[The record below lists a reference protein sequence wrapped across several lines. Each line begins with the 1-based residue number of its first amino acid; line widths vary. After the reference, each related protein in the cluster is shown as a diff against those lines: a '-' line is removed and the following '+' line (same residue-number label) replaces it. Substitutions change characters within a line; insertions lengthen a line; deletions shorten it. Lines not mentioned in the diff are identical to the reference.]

1 MPEGR
6 GEWSSRLPGTVLQR
20 VAACCSVLLCVA
32 ECCSVLQCVAVC
44 CSLRDYSTMPKGQG
58 EWLVFLPGTVLQC
71 VAVCCSVLQ
80 WRRLFRHARKANWM
94 ASSFDRYCVTV
105 LPTHKLVAYTQAY
118 CAKITTRTAC
128 SPGEKGENYTYA
140 GSLILKRCSQSNHCV
155 SCAVKT
161 RRRLCFEE
169 NRKEIHNS
177 WQESR
182 NFLKI
187 CIFWCFCYHNQKL
200 HTFIKKRIAQLSTR
214 FS

>member
-1 MPEGR
+1 
-6 GEWSSRLPGTVLQR
+6 VLQFTGLFDHAQR
-20 VAACCSVLLCVA
+20 TRWMTCFFA
-32 ECCSVLQCVAVC
+32 
-44 CSLRDYSTMPKGQG
+44 RY
-58 EWLVFLPGTVLQC
+58 C

-80 WRRLFRHARKANWM
+80 CVAMEAIIQACSKSELDGFILWQILC
-94 ASSFDRYCVTV
+94 YC
-105 LPTHKLVAYTQAY
+105 VAYTQAY

-155 SCAVKT
+155 SCAVKI